1 MSSSSSMGL
10 LSSLGLGLGLWLRPL
25 VSFRLRYLLPSG
37 LIGLPLF
44 SLGLPS
50 SSFANLPFLGEGLPL
65 SLGLPSSGVALRLR
79 FLVSGLLDPPSR
91 SMLRSFL
98 AGDLDR
104 LERGKNKRVEQN
116 KQIYCQLERSYLVN
130 AIALYYKIC
139 LFLFILKKSRTLK
152 N

>member
-37 LIGLPLF
+37 LSISGLIGLPLF

-50 SSFANLPFLGEGLPL
+50 SSFANLPFLGEGLTL

-91 SMLRSFL
+91 SMLRSLL
-98 AGDLDR
+98 AGDLDW
-104 LERGKNKRVEQN
+104 LERGKHKRVEQN
-116 KQIYCQLERSYLVN
+116 KQIYCQLERSYLRFS
-130 AIALYYKIC
+130 C
-139 LFLFILKKSRTLK
+139 FFLS
-152 N
+152 